1 LLSLLAFYVWASKLS
16 GKIPKVGYDSFLVR
30 LLLLNMVAKFN
41 PVFLPGLL
49 FVVAIHGALLYVLW
63 NQRLIPPPEQ
73 IVKIFVNFVTTPKV
87 EEVSKLDLPL
97 LPSKPKLKPKP
108 KAKLKPKPRLVDK
121 QQPRQLVPEAP
132 VLSEAE
138 VIAPPP
144 PPVTVVEASVPEP
157 VLVPAPIVP
166 ITLSTELA
174 VTCPELTPPSY
185 PPLSRRLGEEGKLV
199 LQVELDENGY
209 VNTARVV
216 ESSSYKRLDEAA
228 LAIVK
233 TWRCNPS
240 LRNGQPVRAVALQPF
255 NFVLQGH

>member
-1 LLSLLAFYVWASKLS
+1 MLAKL
-16 GKIPKVGYDSFLVR
+16 
-30 LLLLNMVAKFN
+30 N

-49 FVVAIHGALLYVLW
+49 FVLAIHGALFYVLW

-73 IVKIFVNFVTTPKV
+73 IAKIFVNFITQSKV
-87 EEVSKLDLPL
+87 EEVSRLDLPL

-108 KAKLKPKPRLVDK
+108 KPKPKLVEK
-121 QQPRQLVPEAP
+121 QQLQQLVPEAP
-132 VLSEAE
+132 VLSETE
-138 VIAPPP
+138 VIAPSP
-144 PPVTVVEASVPEP
+144 PPVAVVQAPVPESALVSSVPTG
-157 VLVPAPIVP
+157 PIN
-166 ITLSTELA
+166 LSTELS

-199 LQVELDENGY
+199 LRVELDEGGY
-209 VNTARVV
+209 VSTARVV
-216 ESSSYKRLDEAA
+216 ESSSYQRLDEAA

-255 NFVLQGH
+255 NFVLQGY

>member
-30 LLLLNMVAKFN
+30 LLLINMVAKFN

-49 FVVAIHGALLYVLW
+49 FVLAIHGALLYVLW

-73 IVKIFVNFVTTPKV
+73 IAKIFVNFVTTPKV

-108 KAKLKPKPRLVDK
+108 KAKPKPRLVDK

-144 PPVTVVEASVPEP
+144 PPVTVLEASVSEP
-157 VLVPAPIVP
+157 VLVSAPTGP
-166 ITLSTELA
+166 ITLFTELA

-199 LQVELDENGY
+199 LQVELDKNGH

>member
-1 LLSLLAFYVWASKLS
+1 MLSLLAFYVWASKLS

-30 LLLLNMVAKFN
+30 LLLINMVAKFN

-49 FVVAIHGALLYVLW
+49 FVLAIHGALLYVLW

-73 IVKIFVNFVTTPKV
+73 IAKIFVNFVATPKV
-87 EEVSKLDLPL
+87 EKVSKLNLPL

-108 KAKLKPKPRLVDK
+108 KAKPKPRLVDK

-157 VLVPAPIVP
+157 VLVPAPTGP

-199 LQVELDENGY
+199 LQVKLDKNGH

-228 LAIVK
+228 LTIVK